1 MLQWFSTLFAKAV
14 KESWTTVP
22 MSDEDFDLVN
32 ENPKLQFKFIDRPL
46 CDDVI
51 RYIGGK
57 DESPVDG
64 FYLKAKSITIRV
76 SKLQGNI
83 SGQEK
88 LCVRLRMNYGHYE
101 DFERRDFVFND
112 YAEGVMEMLSK
123 QFCIPESEVPQVVK
137 DKCTSMH
144 IYQNCSDIFN

>member
-1 MLQWFSTLFAKAV
+1 MFQWFSILFAKAV

-22 MSDEDFDLVN
+22 MTDEDFEFVN
-32 ENPKLQFKFIDRPL
+32 QNPKLQFKFIDRPL

-51 RYIGGK
+51 LYVDGK
-57 DESPVDG
+57 DESPVEG

-101 DFERRDFVFND
+101 GFERGDFVFNE
-112 YAEGVMEMLSK
+112 YADGILDMLGK
-123 QFCIPESEVPQVVK
+123 QFCIPEGEVPQVVR
-137 DKCTSMH
+137 DKCTSMYTYKH
-144 IYQNCSDIFN
+144 HPEIF